1 MNVIDYI
8 PFGNRNPV
16 SREHLVH
23 LTGLDDRAVRNE
35 IKRLKKEYPIVNIGQ
50 GYYIAD
56 DPDDPD
62 LAAYIRQESH
72 RIREISKGLKRH
84 KALYK
89 VNKSQEMLNI

>member
-1 MNVIDYI
+1 M
-8 PFGNRNPV
+8 
-16 SREHLVH
+16 
-23 LTGLDDRAVRNE
+23 
-35 IKRLKKEYPIVNIGQ
+35 NIGQ

-62 LAAYIRQESH
+62 LEAYIRQESH

-89 VNKSQEMLNI
+89 VNKSQEMLNV